1 MSYIKKL
8 IGLKGL
14 NLFTFNETKK
24 SINKKVKTIK
34 TNISKNEIMIT
45 LKKI

>member
-1 MSYIKKL
+1 MSSIKKL
-8 IGLKGL
+8 IWLKGL

-24 SINKKVKTIK
+24 SLDKKSEDHKK
-34 TNISKNEIMIT
+34 NISKNEIMIT